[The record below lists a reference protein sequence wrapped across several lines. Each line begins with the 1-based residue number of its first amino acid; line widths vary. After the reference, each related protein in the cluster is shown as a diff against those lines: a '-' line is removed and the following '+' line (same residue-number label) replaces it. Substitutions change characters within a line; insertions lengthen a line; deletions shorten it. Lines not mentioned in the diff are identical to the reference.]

1 MRISDWSSDV
11 CSSDLYRVLTAVDA
25 ALMVIDAANGVEPQT
40 IRLLQVCRARNTP
53 IITFINKLDREVQE
67 PLNLLSE
74 IESHLGMDAVPFS
87 WPVGMGRSF
96 GGVFDIRRNRMRVFR
111 AGQEKRG
118 DQDELIDGLDNPAIA
133 QRFGDAFVKAN
144 EDIKLVN
151 AAAPE
156 FDHAAFL
163 AGKQPPVF
171 FGSAIKDRKSTRLNS
186 SH

>member
-11 CSSDLYRVLTAVDA
+11 CSSDL
-25 ALMVIDAANGVEPQT
+25 
-40 IRLLQVCRARNTP
+40 
-53 IITFINKLDREVQE
+53 
-67 PLNLLSE
+67 LLSE

-133 QRFGDAFVKAN
+133 QRFGDAFVQAN
-144 EDIKLVN
+144 EEIELIN
-151 AAAPE
+151 AARSE
-156 FDHAAFL
+156 GRRV
-163 AGKQPPVF
+163 GKRTVRTCRSR
-171 FGSAIKDRKSTRLNS
+171 GA
-186 SH
+186 